1 MNKIFKVVWN
11 ASQQCYQAVSEI
23 SKSHTSTSSSTQT
36 VVSGTPII
44 RWSIAAVI
52 SVASMQA
59 LAAPT
64 DGVVTAGTASISQSG
79 TVTEIHQSTPKAA
92 INWQSFGIQAGE
104 TVNFRQ
110 PDASSITLNRVIGN
124 EKSVIDGALNANGKV
139 FISNPNGAIIG
150 KNAQINVGTLVAT
163 TANISNDDFMN
174 GRYQFH
180 GGSQGAIENLGHISV
195 PEGGVVALIAPIVKN
210 GGTITAP
217 KANVL
222 LASAESFSIT
232 LPDNGSF
239 AYTLDKGTLQGLV
252 DNGGAILA
260 DGGRVVLTSK
270 GVDTVKKSLIK
281 HSGVIEAN
289 TVQNK
294 NGVIELLGDL
304 DHSRLEV
311 SGTLKAEAKAQGD
324 GGFIETS
331 ASQLDISEQANISTH
346 AENGKTGTWL
356 ISSNKSLNISDNNKQ
371 ISSKAISNSL
381 NNSNVELKTSAPYWR
396 TWQERNKPADIIVDN
411 EINWSNNILKFN
423 SSDNIYIN
431 ENLNGNNS
439 AKLWLQ
445 YMTNA
450 RPNTHYYGGKCT
462 SCFVEGEG
470 DYYIK
475 QGKSISLDEGFNLAI
490 NKGDWSANHSH
501 DFKNEDYFKIYVIQ
515 EFPEIKMDENGNYFS
530 KFEDEKTN
538 IALGKDIDLSY
549 LKTKKGFQGWE
560 NISRLHGLG
569 HKITNLDLDVH
580 KSQNDYHKINVGLFK
595 IIPIT
600 RDLDIENGNIQVT
613 NSGSSPINAGLLG
626 GEASYSH
633 IYNVKLSGKVIA
645 ESKPNNEKI
654 SSSVSVGGIAGQ
666 IQATDIEN
674 VHVDASL
681 TGTSNN
687 HGVFVGGLSGT
698 TSSPMYYSSSY
709 HTANSSFTGN
719 INAYSKFVDFGDNYP
734 ANYSAVAGG
743 FFGNNSFQEVK
754 QSYTK
759 AKVNATS
766 DIGSAYAGGINGNA
780 YHGWLE
786 NVYSES
792 DINANSSLVKNPD
805 YNIKNIAYAGGLHG
819 LLDTGS
825 NYSHY
830 FNHVYSSGKLSG
842 ISSYKT
848 FMGGLAGKW
857 LWSGVDDPESDKHRL
872 VNIYSPNKNIT
883 SFFNKDLAGTGR
895 TIGQDGEERHSDSVK
910 NTNELKQQS
919 TFAGWDFDTVWRID
933 EGNDYPRL
941 RALTE
946 GTIIVTPTPPTANK
960 TDVGVQAHDLKKV
973 YDGETVSTEE
983 HLRTIATAN
992 GYSDIVSVS
1001 GLKDG
1006 DTLSSLGG
1014 LTYGGTWQGAKNAG
1028 KYSIVPSGLNGG
1040 QKYEIKY
1047 GEGSLTIDKRPLTI
1061 IAMNNIKPEGEN
1073 NPDVSRIGV
1082 LVDGLVKGEKISNVP
1097 LSYSDNKKSQGDI
1110 SLIRVGEPT
1119 FATGLASNYEI
1130 TKKDGKLLTVQK
1142 EYALGDLAKNA
1153 DYISQVK
1160 TSLNAVEDAMLLAKA
1175 VYGKDGSKVGSA
1187 DSFYEVDK
1195 DLNLV
1200 PYSVNNPNKKF
1211 EIVQNDPILGN
1222 PLIDLSE
1229 SGSGLSAALYR
1240 KVGSD
1245 EYFLVFRGT
1254 NQLKDWP
1261 TNINQALSNIIDD
1274 ATYLRAYHFSK
1285 NIVEKIQDNKMG
1297 KVTIVGHSLGGGLA
1311 MYSAGRIGSN
1321 IPAITFNTA
1330 ALGPASRNRVNQNY
1344 GNQVPPFEHY
1354 IFDNDILS
1362 KLIENHPG
1370 TRYKVNLL
1378 PTNSSI
1384 ADHLMSHVVKTQRLA
1399 NLLHEN
1405 NEIVEKCAS
1414 NCTKLQEHQWT
1425 PAVGQYMPANPNYG
1439 SLIRNH
1445 IISNIEKE
1453 KSWAQN
1459 KKGDIVKHPGYV
1471 LNPNK
1476 PIALLDSAGGRLPTK
1491 PISIQKGSGLGQME
1505 FALSTW
1511 NVEHNDV
1518 VSTLNKPVRIQ
1529 FTDGSWVELDAY
1541 TKIRFEFDDQNDGAL
1556 IADRIVLISGKI
1568 LTKGTQK

>member
-11 ASQQCYQAVSEI
+11 ANQQCYQAVSEI

-64 DGVVTAGTASISQSG
+64 EGVVTAGTASISQSG

-92 INWQSFGIQAGE
+92 INWQQFSIKADE

-110 PDASSITLNRVIGN
+110 PDASSVTLNRVIGN
-124 EKSVIDGALNANGKV
+124 EKSVIDGAMNANGKV
-139 FISNPNGAIIG
+139 FIQNPSGTLIG
-150 KNAQINVGTLVAT
+150 KNAQINVGGLVAT
-163 TANISNDDFMN
+163 TANISDDDFMN
-174 GRYQFH
+174 GRYQFN
-180 GGSQGAIENLGHISV
+180 GSSQGAIENLGHISV

-222 LASAESFSIT
+222 LASAERFRIT
-232 LPDNGSF
+232 LPDNQNF
-239 AYTLDKGTLQGLV
+239 AYTLDQGTLQGLV

-260 DGGRVVLTSK
+260 DGGHVVLTAK
-270 GVDTVKKSLIK
+270 GIDTVKKSLIK
-281 HSGVIEAN
+281 HSSVIEAN

-304 DHSRLEV
+304 DNSRLEV
-311 SGTLKAEAKAQGD
+311 SGTLKAEAKEQGD

-356 ISSNKSLNISDNNKQ
+356 IDPKDFTVASSGGDTTGALVSKGLEQNNVTLKSRDGVKEGKGDVVINDEISWNKNTLTVNAENDIHID
-371 ISSKAISNSL
+371 
-381 NNSNVELKTSAPYWR
+381 KTL
-396 TWQERNKPADIIVDN
+396 T
-411 EINWSNNILKFN
+411 
-423 SSDNIYIN
+423 
-431 ENLNGNNS
+431 GTGT
-439 AKLWLQ
+439 AKLALE
-445 YMTNA
+445 
-450 RPNTHYYGGKCT
+450 YGQGT
-462 SCFVEGEG
+462 ADGGES

-475 QGKSISLDEGFNLAI
+475 QGAKVNLPEGQNLDVKKGSNGKIIHFDVIHEMPKIDNKTGYFSNQNIAFGKDINLEFTQSNNVFNGWVIPKNSLIFGLGHRFDNLTLNGDNDFVGLFQKLDGGILRDMEINNFNISTKNPSFTGGALGGAIDSKIFNVSTSGNISSHANGSATGGVAGALLNTNIINSKSIS
-490 NKGDWSANHSH
+490 
-501 DFKNEDYFKIYVIQ
+501 
-515 EFPEIKMDENGNYFS
+515 
-530 KFEDEKTN
+530 
-538 IALGKDIDLSY
+538 
-549 LKTKKGFQGWE
+549 
-560 NISRLHGLG
+560 NISASTAATSSTQISHTGGLIG
-569 HKITNLDLDVH
+569 LIIQGKIQNSFSNGKITSETAVSSAGGLAGFADDSSVENSYSISDVTSRSTNFFS
-580 KSQNDYHKINVGLFK
+580 SQSNYAY
-595 IIPIT
+595 
-600 RDLDIENGNIQVT
+600 
-613 NSGSSPINAGLLG
+613 SGGLLG
-626 GEASYSH
+626 GVNNSVIKNSYSVLLNSFDSH
-633 IYNVKLSGKVIA
+633 SNKMLGVTSGGLIGIA
-645 ESKPNNEKI
+645 EGVSIIQNNY
-654 SSSVSVGGIAGQ
+654 
-666 IQATDIEN
+666 
-674 VHVDASL
+674 
-681 TGTSNN
+681 SNKN
-687 HGVFVGGLSGT
+687 NSIPLIGT
-698 TSSPMYYSSSY
+698 TSSSSQ
-709 HTANSSFTGN
+709 
-719 INAYSKFVDFGDNYP
+719 I
-734 ANYSAVAGG
+734 
-743 FFGNNSFQEVK
+743 NNSLIE
-754 QSYTK
+754 
-759 AKVNATS
+759 
-766 DIGSAYAGGINGNA
+766 D
-780 YHGWLE
+780 
-786 NVYSES
+786 
-792 DINANSSLVKNPD
+792 
-805 YNIKNIAYAGGLHG
+805 
-819 LLDTGS
+819 
-825 NYSHY
+825 
-830 FNHVYSSGKLSG
+830 NHK
-842 ISSYKT
+842 
-848 FMGGLAGKW
+848 
-857 LWSGVDDPESDKHRL
+857 
-872 VNIYSPNKNIT
+872 
-883 SFFNKDLAGTGR
+883 
-895 TIGQDGEERHSDSVK
+895 
-910 NTNELKQQS
+910 LKQKS
-919 TFAGWDFDTVWRID
+919 TFTDWDFDTVWRID

-946 GTIIVTPTPPTANK
+946 GTIIVIPNK

-983 HLRTIATAN
+983 QLRTIATAN

-1006 DTLSSLGG
+1006 DTLSSLGE
-1014 LTYGGTWQGAKNAG
+1014 LTYGGTWQGARDAG

-1061 IAMNNIKPEGEN
+1061 IAMNNIKPEDEN

-1229 SGSGLSAALYR
+1229 SGDGLSAALYR

-1254 NQLKDWP
+1254 NQLKDWSA
-1261 TNINQALSNIIDD
+1261 NINQALSNIIDD